1 MKEYILISL
10 GEMLSHNLSEEK
22 IHEAFKKFSCQR
34 EADLEDFLI
43 HKAIAYEKADF
54 GKTYLFVDEEK
65 LNNNELVIMAY
76 FTISQSTL
84 DISELSQKQRRKA
97 IGLYPG
103 RDNRTSLPTYLIG
116 QLGRCDLYTSED
128 LSGEQI
134 LDECYSTISAAAQIV
149 GGNFIMLE
157 CREQMFSKFYEK
169 KEFKKLYKD
178 LDENGLYTLFKKV
191 NFKDYRNRFAI

>member
-1 MKEYILISL
+1 MKDYILISL
-10 GEMLSHNLSEEK
+10 GEMLSHNYSEAK
-22 IHEAFKKFSCQR
+22 IQDVFKKFSCQR
-34 EADLEDFLI
+34 ESDLEDFLI

-54 GKTYLFVDEEK
+54 GKTYLFIDQEK
-65 LNNNELVIMAY
+65 LENNELEIMAY

-97 IGLYPG
+97 IGSYPG

-116 QLGRCDLYTSED
+116 QLGRSDSYTSED
-128 LSGEQI
+128 LNGDMI
-134 LDECYSTISAAAQIV
+134 LDECYSTISVAAQIV

-169 KEFKKLYKD
+169 RNFKKLYKD
-178 LDENGLYTLFKKV
+178 LDDNGLYTLFKKI
-191 NFKDYRNRFAI
+191 NFKEYRNRFSA